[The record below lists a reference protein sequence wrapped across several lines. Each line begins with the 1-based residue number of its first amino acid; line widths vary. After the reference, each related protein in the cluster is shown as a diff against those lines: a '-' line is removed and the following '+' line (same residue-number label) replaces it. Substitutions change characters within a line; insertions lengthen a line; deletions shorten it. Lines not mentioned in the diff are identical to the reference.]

1 MQLLERLHPGY
12 GIAIVRIMA
21 GVILLLAGYAKW
33 TGPGIAGITAFFGNV
48 GIPAPAIMAPLLMG
62 FEVVGGLLLI
72 VGAFS
77 RFVGAAM
84 IVQFLVAGFL
94 VSLPSQAGWGMARL
108 DFLMLACGA
117 LFLLSGA
124 GLLSVDAWL
133 AGRRGEAVPP
143 GSPSF

>member
-1 MQLLERLHPGY
+1 MQALERLHPGY

-21 GVILLLAGYAKW
+21 GIILLLAGYAKW
-33 TGPGIAGITAFFGNV
+33 TGPGIAGITGFFTNV
-48 GIPAPAIMAPLLMG
+48 GIPAPAVMAPLLMG

-84 IVQFLVAGFL
+84 IVEFLVAGFA
-94 VSLPSQAGWGMARL
+94 VSLPSQAGWNAARL
-108 DFLMLACGA
+108 DFLLLACGA
-117 LFLLSGA
+117 LFLLAGA

-133 AGRRGEAVPP
+133 AGRRRGGVAVGAPY
-143 GSPSF
+143 S